1 MGQVVVITGLADG
14 MGREVAKLLAGAGD
28 SVAGFDV
35 DAAGVASLEKELEGG
50 AQKHLLTAL
59 DITDRPGILA
69 FRDSV
74 LEKYGRVDIVLSN
87 VGIGF
92 FGPFEEVDLEAAFRC
107 LEINVIGAAAIFQ
120 AFIPSMRA
128 AGGGKLIAMSSLV
141 GRIPFPFES
150 IYTAS
155 KFGLGGL
162 MQSLSYEVA
171 PFGIKVALIEPAQV
185 STSFAAKIHN
195 LPPEGSPYRERVK
208 RFIDRDNELIKGA
221 PDPLCAAEKIVT
233 TIKKDNPKLYSQFAL
248 RDSFFL
254 FINRVLPRKIRDGIL
269 INFMDIKCEK
279 GEKGT

>member
-1 MGQVVVITGLADG
+1 MSQVVVITGLGDG
-14 MGREVAKLLAGAGD
+14 MGREVAKLLAKAGD

-35 DAAGVASLEKELEGG
+35 DGDGINSLAAELEGTVG
-50 AQKHLLTAL
+50 EHLLETL

-69 FRDSV
+69 FRDRV
-74 LEKYGRVDIVLSN
+74 LEKYGRVDIVISN

-92 FGPFEEVDLEAAFRC
+92 FGPFEEVDLELAFKC
-107 LEINVIGAAAIFQ
+107 MEINVVGAAAIFQ
-120 AFIPSMRA
+120 SFLPAMRK

-150 IYTAS
+150 IYTAT

-162 MQSLSYEVA
+162 LQSLRLEVA
-171 PFGIKVALIEPAQV
+171 PYNIKVAMIEPAQV
-185 STSFAAKIHN
+185 STSFAAKIHK

-221 PDPLCAAEKIVT
+221 PDPLQAAEKIVK
-233 TIKKDNPKLYSQFAL
+233 TIRKDNPPVYSQFAL

-254 FINRVLPRKIRDGIL
+254 FINRMLPRRIRDSIL
-269 INFMDIKCEK
+269 VGFMDIKVK
-279 GEKGT
+279 D